1 MIAILTDRMV
11 LVAPMMDNVDVRTM
25 SKENNVIVVRISI
38 LGSLHANPANVTKM
52 VVYTTSVISL
62 QVTAPVFQM

>member
-11 LVAPMMDNVDVRTM
+11 LVAPMMDNVDVRSM

-38 LGSLHANPANVTKM
+38 LGSLHANPASVTKM
-52 VVYTTSVISL
+52 VDYTTIVISR
-62 QVTAPVFQM
+62 QVAASVFQM